1 MAGCA
6 EKQNLCTGRLR
17 GLVNISQYNSHICY
31 ALIKLEENEAREA
44 TATSMLAIPHGFR
57 PHHAFVVDLESGT
70 VLVHVE
76 GAKRVLMVRPENI
89 LPAPCTSAKCMPRG
103 RRDADED
110 ALRAALRRLP
120 KIGQVEEL
128 LELVIDK
135 LRIDRVDQS
144 AVRAIGASS
153 TAKDGRS
160 SMHNVLKPDA
170 NSWWMSAP
178 GSCRFGQGSEFVTVQ
193 LSPSAAPVRVERVA
207 MMIPPLP
214 SGPLAVRIFHL
225 DRADHPQGP
234 WTRCSDNFFTLDSAR
249 LQEWALEKFV
259 EARYLR
265 VVGTCSAIAGGG
277 TKLARRD
284 TIIRADSMGFLS
296 VSFH

>member
-103 RRDADED
+103 RGDADASRLHLPCKFTRCLHSVATSALAGD
-110 ALRAALRRLP
+110 AQHASLAFLP
-120 KIGQVEEL
+120 HLTTG
-128 LELVIDK
+128 
-135 LRIDRVDQS
+135 
-144 AVRAIGASS
+144 
-153 TAKDGRS
+153 
-160 SMHNVLKPDA
+160 
-170 NSWWMSAP
+170 
-178 GSCRFGQGSEFVTVQ
+178 
-193 LSPSAAPVRVERVA
+193 AAP
-207 MMIPPLP
+207 
-214 SGPLAVRIFHL
+214 
-225 DRADHPQGP
+225 
-234 WTRCSDNFFTLDSAR
+234 
-249 LQEWALEKFV
+249 
-259 EARYLR
+259 
-265 VVGTCSAIAGGG
+265 
-277 TKLARRD
+277 
-284 TIIRADSMGFLS
+284 
-296 VSFH
+296 